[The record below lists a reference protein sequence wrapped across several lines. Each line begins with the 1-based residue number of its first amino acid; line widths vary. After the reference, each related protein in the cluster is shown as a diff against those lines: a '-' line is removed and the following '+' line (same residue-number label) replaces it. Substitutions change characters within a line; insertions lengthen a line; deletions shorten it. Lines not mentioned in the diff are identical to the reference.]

1 MIGGS
6 LSLKNIKNYP
16 NILKIVALLCCNSTT
31 KIYQEESVM
40 ALNSVVR
47 ARVDSNLKA
56 EVEEL
61 FKQLGLSTSQAI
73 NMFLN
78 MVKYEKGLPFDVKIP
93 NEKTRRVVE
102 EARRG
107 ENLEEVSLNELKKI
121 VGAYGKN
128 T

>member
-1 MIGGS
+1 
-6 LSLKNIKNYP
+6 
-16 NILKIVALLCCNSTT
+16 
-31 KIYQEESVM
+31 M